1 MRICGVLSEGKK
13 GFIDLILRAGIEPA
27 TSHLLGGR
35 SRPTEL
41 TELCG
46 FVCMCVCVVCRVSCV
61 VCRVC
66 YGWIGLAHPRVS
78 LDNQREQM
86 LFPG

>member
-1 MRICGVLSEGKK
+1 MRIYGVLFERKK
-13 GFIDLILRAGIEPA
+13 VLIDLILRAGIEPA

-46 FVCMCVCVVCRVSCV
+46 FVCMCVLSVCMSCV
-61 VCRVC
+61 VCCVC
-66 YGWIGLAHPRVS
+66 YGWIG
-78 LDNQREQM
+78 
-86 LFPG
+86 